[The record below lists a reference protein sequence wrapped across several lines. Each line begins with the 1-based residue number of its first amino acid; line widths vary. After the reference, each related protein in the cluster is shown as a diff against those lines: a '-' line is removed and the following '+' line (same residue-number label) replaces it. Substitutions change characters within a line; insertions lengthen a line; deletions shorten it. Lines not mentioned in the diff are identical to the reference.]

1 MCYKL
6 NTDTITSIVL
16 TAVLAVIGYFL
27 METCKSVK
35 GLEKDVAA
43 IRSKIMV
50 LEATRITRE
59 NIKEMIA
66 EYHSSHPCPMG
77 KQKRSEK

>member
-27 METCKSVK
+27 METFKSVK

-66 EYHSSHPCPMG
+66 EYHSSHPCT
-77 KQKRSEK
+77 KK